1 MPENETLLKINDL
14 SRSLNHNGTT
24 INIIVNFSYSFRKG
38 KIYTILGPSGSGKSS
53 LLRLINRLDENSGGS
68 ILFHNKNIIDFIPCE
83 LRCRIGYLFQ
93 IPYLFEG
100 SVRDNIKYGC
110 SDLGDEKTKILVERT
125 HLKPE
130 MLDREVDNLS
140 IGEKQRV
147 ALARLLANNPEILL
161 LDEPTSALDPTH
173 TDAIENLIKEIV
185 NDRQITALMVT
196 HHPEQALRMGGET
209 ILMVEGRLIESGSSN
224 DVINNPQTELGK
236 KYREKKLK

>member
-1 MPENETLLKINDL
+1 MLDNEILLKINEL
-14 SRSLNHNGTT
+14 SRSLNHNGQS
-24 INIIVNFSYSFRKG
+24 IDIISDFTYSFQKG

-53 LLRLINRLDENSGGS
+53 LLRLINRLDERTGGS
-68 ILFHNKNIIDFIPCE
+68 ILFHNKNIVDFIPCE

-100 SVRDNIKYGC
+100 TVRDNIKYGC
-110 SDLGDEKTKILVERT
+110 SNLDDEKIKSLVERT

-147 ALARLLANNPEILL
+147 AFARLLANNPEILL

-185 NDRQITALMVT
+185 KDRQITALMVT
-196 HHPEQALRMGGET
+196 HHPEQALRMSGET
-209 ILMVEGRLIESGSSN
+209 ILMVEGRLIESGASD
-224 DVINNPQTELGK
+224 DVINNPRTELGK